1 MFGYVKTATYWIHLF
16 HALQNHHESHHI
28 IVVHPG
34 AKVHQHGPV
43 TEDLND
49 QQLLQLEEF
58 GNFRREFEQ
67 AVVCAPCDSCSKY
80 IQKKKTKLRFY
91 I

>member
-1 MFGYVKTATYWIHLF
+1 MFGFVKTATYWIHLF

-43 TEDLND
+43 TEDLD
-49 QQLLQLEEF
+49 KSQ
-58 GNFRREFEQ
+58 RPAAAAAASR
-67 AVVCAPCDSCSKY
+67 
-80 IQKKKTKLRFY
+80 IRKLSER